1 MPGAVLRWK
10 NTVAPSTRPGTRHP
24 ALGRRHRV
32 PVVRFLVASLAI
44 GTFGPALRG
53 QQGPPFRSAS
63 SDLVVLSATVLDKNG
78 GFVEGL
84 NRERFTIYEEGKR
97 QPIEL
102 FSNEDTPVSVGLII
116 DNSASMRPKIGEVVA
131 ATIAF
136 AKSSHPEDELFT
148 LSFNDRVQDAQETVS
163 SRAFQLAGDAAA
175 LEQAVSSLRPEGRTA
190 LYDAVMAGLDRLD
203 EGSRSRKVLIVMSD
217 GGDNTSRATLDQVLD
232 RARRSDATIYTI
244 GLFDPDDPDANP
256 GVLKSLAQATGGERY
271 LPRSAGPLLMACKR
285 IARDIRSG
293 YTIAFEPSKRDGR
306 YHQIQVK
313 VDRTN
318 GRNPAVRTRPGYFAP
333 ATAKP

>member
-1 MPGAVLRWK
+1 MVGL
-10 NTVAPSTRPGTRHP
+10 
-24 ALGRRHRV
+24 
-32 PVVRFLVASLAI
+32 LVASLAI
-44 GTFGPALRG
+44 ATGVPAVRA
-53 QQGPPFRSAS
+53 QQAPHFRSAS
-63 SDLVVLSATVLDKNG
+63 TDLVVVSATVLDNAG

-84 NRERFTIYEEGKR
+84 DLGRFAIYDEGKR
-97 QPIEL
+97 QPIDL
-102 FSNEDTPVSVGLII
+102 FSHEDTPVSVGVII

-148 LSFNDRVQDAQETVS
+148 LSFNDRVQQAHEPVKNG
-163 SRAFQLAGDAAA
+163 AFLLARDVAA
-175 LEQAVSSLRPEGRTA
+175 LEQAVSSLRPDGRTA

-217 GGDNTSRATLDQVLD
+217 GGDNASRATIDQVLE
-232 RARRSDATIYTI
+232 RARRSGATIYTI
-244 GLFDPDDPDANP
+244 GLFEPGDPDANP

-271 LPRSAGPLLMACKR
+271 LPRSAGPLLLACKQ

-293 YTIAFEPSKRDGR
+293 YTIAFQPSKRDGR
-306 YHQIQVK
+306 YHHIQVQ
-313 VDRTN
+313 VGRAN
-318 GRNPAVRTRPGYFAP
+318 GRRLAVRSRPGYFAP